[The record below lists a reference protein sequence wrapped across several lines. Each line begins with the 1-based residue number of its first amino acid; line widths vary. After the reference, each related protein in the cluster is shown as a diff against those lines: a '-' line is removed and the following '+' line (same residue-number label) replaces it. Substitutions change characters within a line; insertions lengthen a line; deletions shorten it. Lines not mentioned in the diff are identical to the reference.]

1 MMTVKLLL
9 RWSKQMAPMRWDNSM
24 MCAKIQSKLFNSCE
38 SHLSPVYRY
47 YILDSNQKW
56 RKYLSNSFKVLLN
69 TFCLRLNRYKCY
81 HAFSNIIIK
90 LLTNEYVNMYLGQP
104 LFPLKSLLVVC
115 CPRGWRG
122 KDFIDDF
129 FMCQIYWQDKA
140 FHCWLQFIYLCISR
154 KFICLNDN
162 IEHENEEAKTVS
174 TCLTV
179 LHCYRSSDNTAIF

>member
-1 MMTVKLLL
+1 MPFLKEKYNIRPAFICCIAFTCDLFTGILRMMTVKLHL

-24 MCAKIQSKLFNSCE
+24 MCAKIQSKPFTSCE
-38 SHLSPVYRY
+38 SHFSSVYRY

-69 TFCLRLNRYKCY
+69 TFCLRLNRYKCN

-129 FMCQIYWQDKA
+129 CY
-140 FHCWLQFIYLCISR
+140 
-154 KFICLNDN
+154 
-162 IEHENEEAKTVS
+162 VS
-174 TCLTV
+174 DILT
-179 LHCYRSSDNTAIF
+179 R